1 MTRNDHSDDRYL
13 GFTFETEKAI
23 RVLTDLRDL
32 GYDHVSIRQMLVFAL
47 SKIEHR
53 QEKLEKMKSLL
64 EVRESISVSGLAT
77 SLGVTRQT
85 IYNWRD
91 AGYVFRT
98 QTGQID
104 LKETVDFW
112 EAIDSWVQ

>member
-1 MTRNDHSDDRYL
+1 MDFNPHTDNRYL
-13 GFTFETEKAI
+13 GLTFDTQTGI
-23 RVLTDLRDL
+23 SILTALRDI
-32 GYDHVSIRQMLVFAL
+32 GYEKVSVQLMISFAL

-53 QEKLEKMKSLL
+53 QEKLEKMKHLL

-77 SLGVTRQT
+77 ALGVTRHT
-85 IYNWRD
+85 IYNWRA

-98 QTGQID
+98 ATGQID

-112 EAIDSWVQ
+112 ETIGSWVQ